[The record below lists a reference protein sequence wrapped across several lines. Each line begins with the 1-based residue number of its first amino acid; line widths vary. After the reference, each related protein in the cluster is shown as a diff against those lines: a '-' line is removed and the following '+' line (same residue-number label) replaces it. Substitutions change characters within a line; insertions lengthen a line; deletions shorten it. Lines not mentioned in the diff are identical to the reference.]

1 MFATQTEST
10 PAASPLVLTG
20 ACGCAVENGRVVI
33 TIDEIA
39 NHRDLGDL
47 SGTLA
52 IELWALE
59 RPYSG
64 DGFTGTPLSGTSIG
78 ELAGQCVLT
87 NCRYDLLFQA
97 PPPGT
102 WFLTLM
108 LREWTAAGHLT
119 RDYVNFTSPYV
130 VEPQAPNDLEEADTL
145 VDAESSAD
153 RNVPPAMPAE
163 PKATPA
169 SAEPAPGETT
179 APSPPEPPPD
189 PAISLPTESAVEH
202 VAVEGLGAKLMRM
215 VRRFIKL

>member
-78 ELAGQCVLT
+78 ELAGQRALT
-87 NCRYDLLFQA
+87 DCRYDLLFQA

-102 WFLTLM
+102 WYLTLM
-108 LREWTAAGHLT
+108 LREWTAAGHVT

-130 VEPQAPNDLEEADTL
+130 VEPQAPTGHDAADTL
-145 VDAESSAD
+145 TDEGSAAD
-153 RNVPPAMPAE
+153 PNVPPAMPDEPEATPPRAE
-163 PKATPA
+163 PTAGGA
-169 SAEPAPGETT
+169 T

-189 PAISLPTESAVEH
+189 PAISLPTESAVEP
-202 VAVEGLGAKLMRM
+202 VAVEGLAAKLKSM

>member
-1 MFATQTEST
+1 
-10 PAASPLVLTG
+10 LVLTG

-64 DGFTGTPLSGTSIG
+64 GGFAGTPLSGTSIG
-78 ELAGQCVLT
+78 ELAGQRALT
-87 NCRYDLLFQA
+87 DCRYDLLFQA

-102 WFLTLM
+102 WCLTLM

-130 VEPQAPNDLEEADTL
+130 VEHQAPTGQDAADTL
-145 VDAESSAD
+145 IEGESAAD

-163 PKATPA
+163 PKTTPPT
-169 SAEPAPGETT
+169 AEPTAGGAT
-179 APSPPEPPPD
+179 APSLPEPPPD
-189 PAISLPTESAVEH
+189 PAISLRTESAVEP

-215 VRRFIKL
+215 VRHFIKM